1 MPQSIDTLSNKAL
14 LKFGD
19 VDETK
24 KKTAEKEN
32 IQVQKELQEAF
43 ENLFLPE
50 ALEDQDTCIESL
62 KTINDVLKQYKVDKD
77 TIKNAFNGIL
87 KSQEYEKANP
97 KVQLTKIKKIIGDTP
112 NIDTDAAI
120 NNILEEVMAL
130 VPEGMSYFEFMKE
143 YKLVAKPRVSFFACL
158 FKIRNSFSKSSSPKF
173 LFKGVICN
181 ISTKTSSIYCSAKTI
196 SHLLHKGIK
205 FC

>member
-14 LKFGD
+14 FKFGD

-24 KKTAEKEN
+24 KKITEKEN

-77 TIKNAFNGIL
+77 AIKNAFKGIL

-143 YKLVAKPRVSFFACL
+143 YKLVAKPRVSFFARL
-158 FKIRNSFSKSSSPKF
+158 FKKNK
-173 LFKGVICN
+173 
-181 ISTKTSSIYCSAKTI
+181 
-196 SHLLHKGIK
+196 
-205 FC
+205 

>member
-14 LKFGD
+14 FKFGD
-19 VDETK
+19 IDETK

-77 TIKNAFNGIL
+77 AIKNAFNGIL

-143 YKLVAKPRVSFFACL
+143 YKLVAKPRVSFFARL
-158 FKIRNSFSKSSSPKF
+158 FKKNK
-173 LFKGVICN
+173 
-181 ISTKTSSIYCSAKTI
+181 
-196 SHLLHKGIK
+196 
-205 FC
+205 

>member
-1 MPQSIDTLSNKAL
+1 MSKKKAIDEVQSVNDKAS
-14 LKFGD
+14 LKFND

-24 KKTAEKEN
+24 EKKVSTKKKVTEKESS
-32 IQVQKELQEAF
+32 QEYTQAQKDLKEAF

-50 ALEDQDTCIESL
+50 ALEDQDTCVESL
-62 KTINDVLKQYKVDKD
+62 KTINDVLKKHKVDKD
-77 TIKNAFNGIL
+77 AIKNAFNDIL
-87 KSQEYEKANP
+87 RSQEYEKENP

-143 YKLVAKPRVSFFACL
+143 YKLAAKPRVSFFARL
-158 FKIRNSFSKSSSPKF
+158 FKKNK
-173 LFKGVICN
+173 
-181 ISTKTSSIYCSAKTI
+181 
-196 SHLLHKGIK
+196 
-205 FC
+205 

>member
-14 LKFGD
+14 FKFGD

-24 KKTAEKEN
+24 KKITEKEN

-97 KVQLTKIKKIIGDTP
+97 KVQLTKIKK
-112 NIDTDAAI
+112 N
-120 NNILEEVMAL
+120 
-130 VPEGMSYFEFMKE
+130 
-143 YKLVAKPRVSFFACL
+143 
-158 FKIRNSFSKSSSPKF
+158 
-173 LFKGVICN
+173 
-181 ISTKTSSIYCSAKTI
+181 
-196 SHLLHKGIK
+196 HW
-205 FC
+205 

>member
-143 YKLVAKPRVSFFACL
+143 YKLVAKPRVSFFAPFL
-158 FKIRNSFSKSSSPKF
+158 SPKRVISF
-173 LFKGVICN
+173 NPRVISAALLF
-181 ISTKTSSIYCSAKTI
+181 S
-196 SHLLHKGIK
+196 L
-205 FC
+205 

>member
-14 LKFGD
+14 FKFGD
-19 VDETK
+19 IDETK

-50 ALEDQDTCIESL
+50 ALEDQDTCVESL
-62 KTINDVLKQYKVDKD
+62 KTINDVLKQHKVDKEA
-77 TIKNAFNGIL
+77 IKNAFNGIL
-87 KSQEYEKANP
+87 RSQEYEKENP
-97 KVQLTKIKKIIGDTP
+97 RVQLTKIKKIIGDTP
-112 NIDTDAAI
+112 NIDTDTAI

-143 YKLVAKPRVSFFACL
+143 YRLVAKPRVSFFARL
-158 FKIRNSFSKSSSPKF
+158 FKKNK
-173 LFKGVICN
+173 
-181 ISTKTSSIYCSAKTI
+181 
-196 SHLLHKGIK
+196 
-205 FC
+205 